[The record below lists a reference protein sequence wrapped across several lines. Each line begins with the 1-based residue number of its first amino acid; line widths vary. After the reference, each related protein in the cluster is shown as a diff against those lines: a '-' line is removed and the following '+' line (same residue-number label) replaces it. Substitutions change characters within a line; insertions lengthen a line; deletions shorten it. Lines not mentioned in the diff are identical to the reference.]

1 VKTFHK
7 VFFGNSS
14 DMSEV
19 CSSSVDLMV
28 TSPPYPMIEMWD
40 EIFSKQN
47 SAIREALRSYNG
59 DGAFELMHQELDK
72 VWREVYRVLK
82 TGGFAC
88 INIGDATRKV
98 GDEFKIYSSHSRI
111 LEYCVKLGF
120 SSLPEILWRKQTNA
134 PNKFMGSGMLPAGA
148 YVTLEHEYI
157 LVLRKGNK
165 RSFKT
170 EKEKLRRKKSAF
182 FWEERN
188 LWFSDIWEDLKGAK
202 QNSIDTQI
210 RERSGA
216 YPFELAYRLINMF
229 SLKED
234 TVLDPFLGTGTTT
247 LAAMA
252 TGRNSFGFEI
262 DSNFAKHLSM
272 RFQGVVAFS
281 NDLIE
286 NRLKSHLAFV
296 KERENTRGVLGHK
309 SIVYGFPVMTGQEV
323 EIEFSELSKIVEKN
337 NVFEVEYKE
346 SPSMSFN
353 EIGLLPKEITPQQ
366 KKAGKTVT
374 PYPKESVSYSVADKR
389 GVSTTLADFTEQ

>member
-1 VKTFHK
+1 MKTFHK

-19 CSSSVDLMV
+19 CSNSVDLMV

-47 SAIREALRSYNG
+47 PAIQEALRSDNG
-59 DGAFELMHQELDK
+59 DGAFELMNQELDG

-82 TGGFAC
+82 EGGFAC

-98 GDEFKIYSSHSRI
+98 GDEFKLYSSHSRI

-148 YVTLEHEYI
+148 YVTLEHEHI

-170 EKEKLRRKKSAF
+170 EQEKLGRKKSAF

-188 LWFSDIWEDLKGAK
+188 LWFSDIWENLKGVRQSSLDK
-202 QNSIDTQI
+202 QI

-247 LAAMA
+247 MAAMA
-252 TGRNSFGFEI
+252 AERNSVGFEI
-262 DSNFAKHLSM
+262 DSNFVQHLST
-272 RFQGVVAFS
+272 RFQGVIAFS
-281 NDLIE
+281 NSLIA
-286 NRLKSHLAFV
+286 NRLKSHLIFV
-296 KERENTRGVLGHK
+296 REMESTRGVLGYR
-309 SIVYGFPVMTGQEV
+309 SVVYGFPVMTSQEV
-323 EIEFSELSKIVEKN
+323 EIEFNELSKIVEKN

-346 SPSMSFN
+346 LSMGFN
-353 EIGLLPKEITPQQ
+353 EFDILQTDVESQQEKVEKTP
-366 KKAGKTVT
+366 TV
-374 PYPKESVSYSVADKR
+374 YPKKPVFPSTVGKR
-389 GVSTTLADFTEQ
+389 IISTTLEDFKEE